1 MFTLLDI
8 SKLQSFNEK
17 HTEFMSHLKQN
28 IDNYKLFGKYPI
40 DKNKPISIEF
50 LDELQELYINNTTN
64 LCCNFQES
72 SVHEHHFQSLKEII
86 KNNQI
91 PDEIIQKM
99 DDRNAEVAKIFNT
112 NGPDAALDVM
122 TQGLRNGTMDYATM
136 RSLYG

>member
-1 MFTLLDI
+1 M
-8 SKLQSFNEK
+8 
-17 HTEFMSHLKQN
+17 
-28 IDNYKLFGKYPI
+28 
-40 DKNKPISIEF
+40 
-50 LDELQELYINNTTN
+50 QELYINNTTN
-64 LCCNFQES
+64 LCCDFQES

-112 NGPDAALDVM
+112 NGPDAALDFM
-122 TQGLRNGTMDYATM
+122 TQGMRNGTMDYATM